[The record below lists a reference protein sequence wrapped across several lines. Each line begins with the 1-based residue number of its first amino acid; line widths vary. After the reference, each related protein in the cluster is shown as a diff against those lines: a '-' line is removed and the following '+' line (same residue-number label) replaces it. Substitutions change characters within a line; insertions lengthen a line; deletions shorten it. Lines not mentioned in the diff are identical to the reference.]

1 MEGMQCTVSL
11 KGMKKA
17 ASSIED
23 FVRSNFMFH
32 GLDPS
37 RPADVFKYLPT
48 LAFVEAY
55 IYELDEANELVNAP
69 GVERCG
75 SSSSS
80 IVSSTSSD
88 DSSADEREAD
98 SMRTAR
104 ASDEP
109 DASLAANRARFAP
122 HARQDLCECR

>member
-1 MEGMQCTVSL
+1 MQCNVSL

-17 ASSIED
+17 SSSIED

-69 GVERCG
+69 GVELCG
-75 SSSSS
+75 STSSS
-80 IVSSTSSD
+80 IVSSTSSDD

-122 HARQDLCECR
+122 HARQDLHKC

>member
-55 IYELDEANELVNAP
+55 IYELDEENELVNAP
-69 GVERCG
+69 GVEQCD

-88 DSSADEREAD
+88 DSSADEREGD

-104 ASDEP
+104 TSVEP
-109 DASLAANRARFAP
+109 DASLAPNSRRFGP
-122 HARQDLCECR
+122 HARQDVRECR